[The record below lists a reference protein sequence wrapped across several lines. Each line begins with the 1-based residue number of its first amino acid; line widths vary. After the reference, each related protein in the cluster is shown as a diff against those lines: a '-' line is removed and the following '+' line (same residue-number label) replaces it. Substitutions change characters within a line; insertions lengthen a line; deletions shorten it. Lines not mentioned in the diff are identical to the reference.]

1 MTGIAPPL
9 LADASDLSSLRA
21 YGASSAA
28 AGPGSLGLSLKNA
41 PLSKVDRGPRDNWP
55 NVGIIGFPDN

>member
-21 YGASSAA
+21 NGASSAA

-41 PLSKVDRGPRDNWP
+41 PLSKVDREPHDKGT
-55 NVGIIGFPDN
+55 NVGTIGFADD

>member
-21 YGASSAA
+21 NGASSAA

-41 PLSKVDRGPRDNWP
+41 PLSKVDREPHDNGP
-55 NVGIIGFPDN
+55 NVGTIRFADD

>member
-21 YGASSAA
+21 KGASSAA

-41 PLSKVDRGPRDNWP
+41 PLSKADHGPPDSGP
-55 NVGIIGFPDN
+55 NVGTIGFADN